1 MDTDFKYLMD
11 TDFKY
16 LMENILMDGH
26 CLLPYTCKRYIVL
39 YAITNQH
46 QTHKHLVNDSVTI
59 DTAIT

>member
-1 MDTDFKYLMD
+1 MG

-26 CLLPYTCKRYIVL
+26 CLLPYTYKCCIVL

-46 QTHKHLVNDSVTI
+46 QTDNHLVNDSVTI